1 MHLFA
6 ILENSTLRRDCDRL
20 RQVFDKVLL
29 SIPGLFGAIGL
40 FTVEELVE
48 TEAAK
53 FIVVGFDFATTL
65 LSPFCSCILFAIVLV
80 QLVKLKF

>member
-6 ILENSTLRRDCDRL
+6 ILENSTLRRDCDLL

-29 SIPGLFGAIGL
+29 SIPELFDAIGL

-53 FIVVGFDFATTL
+53 FIVVGF
-65 LSPFCSCILFAIVLV
+65 
-80 QLVKLKF
+80 